1 MEDLELQDIDEIK
14 ERPFQDRIAVEDIN
28 DGEEID
34 TIVNGKLRTYIR
46 RGSVVYYLEWSRV
59 TEGPSGSGR
68 NWEDL

>member
-14 ERPFQDRIAVEDIN
+14 ERPFQEYIATEDIN

-46 RGSVVYYLEWSRV
+46 RGSVVYYLEW
-59 TEGPSGSGR
+59 TT
-68 NWEDL
+68 L